1 MTRKKEHKIRDP
13 DKMRRRLIDAIGEI
27 LEKQGFTGVRVNNI
41 ARHLDRD
48 KNLVRY
54 YFGNIQNLKKA
65 FIMEKDYWPPF
76 FERFKL
82 NELSGRVE
90 IRQLFVELMRE
101 NYRFFKNHKE
111 MQKIIQWQIN
121 ENLSLLRHI
130 SDSRELEGE
139 KLLVRTDK
147 FFEGT
152 GVSFRSVVCLLL
164 GGIYYVVL
172 HATTN
177 GSKVASVDIT
187 VDEEH
192 EALWRTIGQIIDWAF
207 EAAEKAGGLV

>member
-1 MTRKKEHKIRDP
+1 MTRKKQHKIRDP
-13 DKMRRRLIDAIGEI
+13 DRMKRQLIDAIGEI
-27 LEKQGFTGVRVNNI
+27 LEKQGFTGLRVNNI

-76 FERFKL
+76 FERF
-82 NELSGRVE
+82 
-90 IRQLFVELMRE
+90 QLTDQHSRTEVKRLFIELMRE
-101 NYRFFKNHKE
+101 NYRFFKGHKE

-121 ENLSLLRHI
+121 EDLPLLRNI
-130 SDSRELEGE
+130 SDSREKEGE
-139 KLLVRTDK
+139 KLLKPTDQ
-147 FFEGT
+147 FFKDS
-152 GVSFRSVVCLLL
+152 GVSFRSVICLLL

-177 GSKVASVDIT
+177 GSSVCSVDIN
-187 VDEEH
+187 VPEES
-192 EALWRTIGQIIDWAF
+192 ETLWKTIGQIIDWAF
-207 EAAEKAGGLV
+207 DAAEKATLTH

>member
-1 MTRKKEHKIRDP
+1 MFMTRKKQHKVRDP
-13 DKMRRRLIDAIGEI
+13 DRMRHRLIEAIGEI

-82 NELSGRVE
+82 DELSSRAE
-90 IRQLFVELMRE
+90 IKQLFIELMRE
-101 NYRFFKNHKE
+101 NYEFFKGHKE

-121 ENLSLLRHI
+121 EDLPLLRNI

-139 KLLVRTDK
+139 KLLMRADK
-147 FFEGT
+147 FFKDT
-152 GVSFRSVVCLLL
+152 GVSFRSVICLLL

-177 GSKVASVDIT
+177 GSKVCSVDIT
-187 VDEEH
+187 LPEDSDT
-192 EALWRTIGQIIDWAF
+192 LWRTIGQIIEWAF
-207 EAAEKAGGLV
+207 DAAL

>member
-1 MTRKKEHKIRDP
+1 MTRKKQHKIRDP
-13 DKMRRRLIDAIGEI
+13 DRMKRQLIDAIGEI
-27 LEKQGFTGVRVNNI
+27 LEKQGFTGLRVNNI

-48 KNLVRY
+48 KNLIRY

-82 NELSGRVE
+82 TDQPSRLEVKC
-90 IRQLFVELMRE
+90 LFIELMRE
-101 NYRFFKNHKE
+101 NYRFFKDHKE

-121 ENLSLLRHI
+121 EDLPLLRSI
-130 SDSRELEGE
+130 SDSREAEGE
-139 KLLVRTDK
+139 KLLRPTDQ
-147 FFEGT
+147 FFKDS
-152 GVSFRSVVCLLL
+152 GVSFRSVICLLL

-177 GSKVASVDIT
+177 GSSVCSVDIN
-187 VDEEH
+187 VPEES
-192 EALWRTIGQIIDWAF
+192 ETLWKTIGQIIDWAF
-207 EAAEKAGGLV
+207 EAAEKAA

>member
-1 MTRKKEHKIRDP
+1 MTKKKEHKIRDP
-13 DKMRRRLIDAIGEI
+13 ERMRRRLIDAIGEI

-54 YFGNIQNLKKA
+54 YFGNIQNLKRA
-65 FIMEKDYWPPF
+65 FIMEKDYWPLF
-76 FERFKL
+76 FERFRL
-82 NELSGRVE
+82 DDLSSRAEVK
-90 IRQLFVELMRE
+90 QLFIELMRE
-101 NYRFFKNHKE
+101 NYRFFKDHKE

-121 ENLSLLRHI
+121 EDLPLLRKI

-139 KLLVRTDK
+139 KLLMRTDQ
-147 FFEGT
+147 FFRDSD
-152 GVSFRSVVCLLL
+152 VNFRSVICLLL

-177 GSKVASVDIT
+177 GSKVCSVDIN
-187 VDEEH
+187 VPEES
-192 EALWRTIGQIIDWAF
+192 ETLWRTIGQIIEWAF
-207 EAAEKAGGLV
+207 DAAQAVGAAV